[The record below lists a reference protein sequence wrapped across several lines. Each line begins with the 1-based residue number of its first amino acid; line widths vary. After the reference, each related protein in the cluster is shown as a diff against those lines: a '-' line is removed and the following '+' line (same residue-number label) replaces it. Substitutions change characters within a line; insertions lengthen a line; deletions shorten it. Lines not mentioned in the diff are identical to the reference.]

1 MPQSRSGE
9 TNHSRDASRTSEIR
23 TSPKGNN
30 PKFSLREGFRKEM
43 YKLDSPK
50 NERINKSLRQDM
62 NHTFA
67 TERSQPSFNEIHI
80 TSDDIVLEA
89 MADFINHSSDIRGL
103 PKRERLEYAQQHFH
117 HSEHFENLTQKEKDI
132 FLNEIHTASDDT
144 ILEAMADFIKDPKN
158 SHMVPIGKELEYV
171 QQHFHHSEYFENLTQ
186 KEKDIF
192 LNEIHTASDDTI
204 LEAMAD
210 FIKDPKNSHMVPI
223 GKELEYAKQHF
234 HHSEHFEN
242 LTQREKDIFLN
253 EIHTAS
259 DDTIL
264 EAMADFIKD
273 PKNSHM
279 VPIGKE
285 LEYVQ
290 QHFHHS
296 EYFENLTQKEKD
308 IFLNEIHTASDDIV
322 LEAMADF
329 IKDPKNS
336 HMVPIGKELEYAK
349 QHFHHSEHFENL
361 TQREKDIFLNEIH
374 TASDDTILEAMA
386 DFIKDPKN
394 SHMVPIGKELEYVQQ
409 HFHHSEYFENLTQ
422 KEKDIFLNEIHT
434 ASDDIVLEAMADF
447 IKDPKNSH
455 MVPIG
460 KELEYAKQHFHH
472 SEHFENLTQREKDIF
487 LNEIHTASDD
497 TILEAMADF
506 IKDPKNS
513 HMVPIGKELEYVQQH
528 FHHSEYFENLTQKE
542 KDIFLNEIHT
552 ASDDIV
558 LEAMA
563 DFIKDPK
570 NSHMVPIGK
579 ELEYAQQH
587 FHHSEHFENL
597 TQKEKDIFLNE
608 IHTAS
613 DDTILE
619 AMADFIKDPKNS
631 HMVPIGKEL
640 EYVQQHFHHSEYFEN
655 LTQKEK
661 DIFLN

>member
-223 GKELEYAKQHF
+223 GKELEYA
-234 HHSEHFEN
+234 
-242 LTQREKDIFLN
+242 
-253 EIHTAS
+253 
-259 DDTIL
+259 
-264 EAMADFIKD
+264 
-273 PKNSHM
+273 
-279 VPIGKE
+279 
-285 LEYVQ
+285 
-290 QHFHHS
+290 
-296 EYFENLTQKEKD
+296 
-308 IFLNEIHTASDDIV
+308 
-322 LEAMADF
+322 
-329 IKDPKNS
+329 
-336 HMVPIGKELEYAK
+336 
-349 QHFHHSEHFENL
+349 
-361 TQREKDIFLNEIH
+361 
-374 TASDDTILEAMA
+374 
-386 DFIKDPKN
+386 
-394 SHMVPIGKELEYVQQ
+394 
-409 HFHHSEYFENLTQ
+409 
-422 KEKDIFLNEIHT
+422 
-434 ASDDIVLEAMADF
+434 
-447 IKDPKNSH
+447 
-455 MVPIG
+455 
-460 KELEYAKQHFHH
+460 
-472 SEHFENLTQREKDIF
+472 
-487 LNEIHTASDD
+487 
-497 TILEAMADF
+497 
-506 IKDPKNS
+506 
-513 HMVPIGKELEYVQQH
+513 
-528 FHHSEYFENLTQKE
+528 
-542 KDIFLNEIHT
+542 
-552 ASDDIV
+552 
-558 LEAMA
+558 
-563 DFIKDPK
+563 
-570 NSHMVPIGK
+570 
-579 ELEYAQQH
+579 QQH

-661 DIFLN
+661 DIFLNEIHTASD